1 MAYLNYE
8 GMKKNSETLLR
19 EKSIILESSDFSKKS
34 ISTKCEVFL
43 SHSSKDEEILP
54 GVIKFLEGFGVKVY
68 IDKKDSAL
76 PRETSPETAEILK
89 QRIRESKKFVVLVTE
104 NSKDSRWI
112 PWELGLADEMKKL
125 NNIALLPAIKSH
137 DYGNWTKQEYLGLY
151 LRIDYGH
158 HQSYNEKIWMALNHH
173 ENTATELGEWLKQ

>member
-1 MAYLNYE
+1 MAYLNYDE
-8 GMKKNSETLLR
+8 MKRKSETLFR
-19 EKSIILESSDFSKKS
+19 EKRMILEGADFSKKS
-34 ISTKCEVFL
+34 TGAQCEVFL

-54 GVIKFLEGFGVKVY
+54 EVIKFLEKFGVKVY
-68 IDKKDSAL
+68 IDKKDNAL
-76 PRETSPETAEILK
+76 PRETSPKTAEILK
-89 QRIRESKKFVVLVTE
+89 QRIRESKKFIVLVTE

-151 LRIDYGH
+151 LRIDYGPH
-158 HQSYNEKIWMALNHH
+158 ESYKEKIWMALNHH
-173 ENTATELGEWLKQ
+173 ENEATELGDWLKQ

>member
-8 GMKKNSETLLR
+8 DMKRKSETLFR
-19 EKSIILESSDFSKKS
+19 EKSIILASADFSRKS
-34 ISTKCEVFL
+34 TNIKCEVFL

-68 IDKKDSAL
+68 IDKKDNAL
-76 PRETSPETAEILK
+76 PKVTSPETAEILK
-89 QRIRESKKFVVLVTE
+89 QRIRESRKFIVLVTE

-125 NNIALLPAIKSH
+125 NNIALLPAIKLYDNGS
-137 DYGNWTKQEYLGLY
+137 WTKQEYLGLY
-151 LRIDYGH
+151 DRVELNRFKN
-158 HQSYNEKIWMALNHH
+158 QSDDKWIVVNHH
-173 ENTATELGEWLKQ
+173 ENSGIELREWLKK